1 MDKNKQELKEEEF
14 DDAMNELNA
23 REEKDFYS
31 LDEIMFGDDIE
42 LDEDD
47 DVFDSDDLF

>member
-1 MDKNKQELKEEEF
+1 
-14 DDAMNELNA
+14 MNELNT